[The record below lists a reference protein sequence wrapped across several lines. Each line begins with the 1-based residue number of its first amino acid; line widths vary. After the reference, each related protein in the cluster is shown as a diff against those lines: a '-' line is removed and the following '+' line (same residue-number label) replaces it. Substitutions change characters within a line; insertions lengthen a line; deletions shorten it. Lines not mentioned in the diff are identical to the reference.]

1 MSFCIGIVGKIK
13 MNLNFI
19 NRTNK
24 NNKEKRNVTENY
36 INIKNKDLL

>member
-1 MSFCIGIVGKIK
+1 